1 MKVLAILALVC
12 SAMAFRVE
20 RDAPNGAEAQAHL
33 QRIRESCPGQ
43 CLMKDEYREW
53 FQQALPK
60 AREFGKQL
68 AEGGDTQQ
76 FLPEIP
82 EGRFAK
88 YCEEIGKIR
97 TCVQACADDEKK
109 TKATAIL
116 DAAKELTCDT
126 EIQGKFPCLQQ
137 VGKTPNAQCNTECD
151 SFKQPILDAYNSYK
165 TTGQRDW
172 EKAKA
177 AGKSLCQLVNC
188 RLKCRKSDIVNK
200 CGEDGYTAAKKLVK
214 ELAELGQTTH
224 AQFRPTQNFPD
235 ECKADAIVTG
245 A

>member
-1 MKVLAILALVC
+1 MKVLVILALVC
-12 SAMAFRVE
+12 
-20 RDAPNGAEAQAHL
+20 GALARPDEATPAGQAGHL
-33 QRIRESCPGQ
+33 QRLRESCPGQ

-53 FQQALPK
+53 FAQALPK

-76 FLPEIP
+76 FLPDLP

-109 TKATAIL
+109 TKSLAIL
-116 DAAKELTCDT
+116 DAADDVTCDQT
-126 EIQGKFPCLQQ
+126 VQGKFPCLQQ
-137 VGKTPNAQCNTECD
+137 VSKTANPSCNEQCNQ
-151 SFKQPILDAYNSYK
+151 FKQPILDAYNAYK

-172 EKAKA
+172 DKAKV

-188 RLKCRKSDIVNK
+188 RLKCRKADIVNK
-200 CGEDGYTAAKKLVK
+200 CGEDGYTAAKKLVQ
-214 ELAELGQTTH
+214 ELAELGQVTH
-224 AQFRPTQNFPD
+224 SQFRPTQNFPD
-235 ECKADAIVTG
+235 ECKADAIVAG